1 MSRARFPALTTFIC
15 TTILSNSALAGA
27 YQLYELGTPVIG
39 TAAVGQAVANDA
51 STAFLNP
58 AGMGFLPDTQFMLGS
73 QIIMPYTNFS
83 KNSLNTI
90 SGDNG
95 GNAGLLTPGMDI
107 YYSYNLSPCLKLGLS
122 VASPYGGALNY
133 DDGWTGRYVVQDA
146 MFYTININPS
156 IGYRVNQWLAVGA
169 GASIEYMNLTQTT
182 AFAIEHLVDG
192 QIDVKTDNYAP
203 GFNLG
208 VMFAPY
214 ASTKI
219 GIAYRS
225 KINHDLHGQLT
236 FLRIDRAPNTSLN
249 MVSPQNIIA
258 SASHDFSDRFT
269 LLAEAGWSNWSSMKN
284 TTLNVGDRSVITPL
298 NWKNTYRAG
307 LGGRFN
313 ATPALTLQAGV
324 SYDSSPTTTENRL
337 PSLPMDRQIRVGTGV
352 LYSMLKTVQL
362 GFSYEY
368 WNLGSADIHNTSS
381 NGVLSGSYSRNYAN
395 VVQASINVGV

>member
-1 MSRARFPALTTFIC
+1 MSRAQLSALTTFVC
-15 TTILSNSALAGA
+15 TAILSNSALAGA
-27 YQLYELGTPVIG
+27 YQLYELGTPVMG

-107 YYSYNLSPCLKLGLS
+107 YYSYSLSPCLKLGLS

-133 DDGWTGRYVVQDA
+133 DDGWAGRYVVQDA
-146 MFYTININPS
+146 MFYTINVNPS
-156 IGYRVNQWLAVGA
+156 VGYRVNQWLAVGA

-192 QIDVKTDNYAP
+192 QIDIKADNYSP

-219 GIAYRS
+219 GITYRS

-236 FLRIDRAPNTSLN
+236 FLRIDNAPNISLN

-258 SASHDFSDRFT
+258 SASQDFSDRFT

-284 TTLNVGDRSVITPL
+284 TILNVGNHSVITPL

-307 LGGRFN
+307 LGGRFK
-313 ATPALTLQAGV
+313 ATPVLVLQAGV
-324 SYDSSPTTTENRL
+324 SYDSSPTTTTERL
-337 PSLPMDRQIRVGTGV
+337 PSLPMDRQIRVGAGV

-368 WNLGSADIHNTSS
+368 WNLGSADIRNTSS